1 MTGLIALAV
10 LGVAAHAYSVTPSAD
25 RVSAQ
30 DGGTATPAATAG
42 ELVVVPG
49 VVQKGQTVLAVGF
62 HVAPF
67 DLEVAI
73 RYSGHFTPEG
83 ESCDN
88 AGTAGAT
95 QAAVAPTWVT
105 LNACTAGDGYVRM
118 VESATGNVI
127 KDVSVTVIEPGVTG
141 EQARVS
147 VTISGLASTE
157 LTPGGSG
164 APFSVR
170 ATGLQAHR
178 EYNLH
183 TVVLNNL
190 SVAFNRG
197 CTTFRES
204 DSIVGQTSTTESY
217 TVFGCVAPGNRIWSW
232 VEDSG
237 GRPLGSTNIQ
247 DNEVNVK
254 DPTVNF
260 KASSYSAEEGLRTT
274 VTVELSHRSSYVISV
289 PITIAEITDYDVEG
303 LSRGRLIFNNHS
315 TSESFTIR
323 PKDDSDCDDE
333 TVDIKL
339 VSLPATVIKGSR
351 DEAELA
357 TEDDDV
363 CVSFG
368 PSSYT
373 VDEGDSVTV
382 EVELDEAPGRP
393 LSIPVIASLGR
404 GGTVSFGRSSTT
416 GRFSYTAPQDD
427 MNFDDE
433 MVLLSFG
440 TLPTGVEK
448 GTPSTATINI
458 RDDDEPN
465 VPPTFDEGGRTTRS
479 VAENTA
485 SGTDIGSPVS
495 ASDENDADTLTYSLS
510 DADADAEAFTI
521 DEETGQIKT
530 SASLNFEDRNRYLVT
545 AKVDDG
551 NGGTD
556 SIRVTINVTDVNE
569 SPDITVPDLPDYDE
583 NRTEAVATFVAVD
596 PEGATI
602 EWKLPDTNHAT
613 DRLDFRIDAD
623 GELTFV
629 VTPDFESPHDSNR
642 RNDYKV
648 TIRASDGRLST
659 SVNVTVTVTNV
670 NERPAV
676 APPVIPDQTIT
687 AGVSR
692 IISLQG
698 RFSDPDRN
706 DTLSYSAS
714 SSNTAVATASVN
726 DRDATLTLAA
736 LSTGSA
742 TITIT
747 AADRSAGHADRMT
760 ASQNFTVTVEPNA
773 PAKVTGLTGMPGSVR
788 GTIDLDWDP
797 ADRADDYE
805 VEQRRQR
812 FPALPFEHWVLLNT
826 SEVTIDTAN
835 ASAVVRGLV
844 GGETYRHRVRG
855 VRGTGSSRVEGP
867 WSDELDTTLTLPAK
881 VTGLTGMPGTNH
893 GEIDLS
899 WAATNDVKEYQLRQ
913 REHHN
918 FPRPDNWDVLNP
930 GEFVT
935 DAEATVT
942 GLDPEKTYVFQV
954 RGTNVHGEG
963 EWSDATPHIAV
974 HDERPGKP
982 IGLMAKNMIGGRGV
996 ELEWQAVAGAAGYEV
1011 DVDPTASSHQIKNN
1025 GSSVEITG
1033 LSPEQEYS
1041 FMVRAWKTYAG
1052 SPLHSLWSDPVD
1064 WEAPKPTGSGHQADH
1079 TVKYVMPTPIA
1090 NSVVMGAIPTAVSTW
1105 NSEMARLGKGLE
1117 ICSDPG
1123 CANPDGFTVTVK
1135 TVDNK
1140 NDALDNPEDSD
1151 DFDEGCGPS
1160 RACVK
1165 SLPNGDHRENLYMI
1179 FEDPPWYAEKLSPH
1193 SWRLKQYVWT
1203 KDLSKNGQPVPCL
1216 STPNTCTMMTPRYY
1230 VYVNRIMLHE
1240 FGHTLGLS
1248 DFNLDMETDLDTL
1261 PKAVM
1266 HTGIVIN
1273 GEDIEQLRAIYLL
1286 HTQH

>member
-42 ELVVVPG
+42 ELVIVPG

-62 HVAPF
+62 HVVPF

-105 LNACTAGDGYVRM
+105 LNACTVGDGYVRM

-127 KDVSVTVIEPGVTG
+127 KDVSVTVIQPVVTAQQSG
-141 EQARVS
+141 PSVS
-147 VTISGLASTE
+147 ITGLASAE

-164 APFSVR
+164 DPFTVR
-170 ATGLQAHR
+170 ALGLDSNKDY
-178 EYNLH
+178 ELH

-190 SVAFNRG
+190 SVAFNSG
-197 CTTFRES
+197 CTRFRAS
-204 DSIVGQTSTTESY
+204 TDIVSVPSATQPL
-217 TVFGCVAPGNRIWSW
+217 TVYGCVAPGNRLWAY
-232 VEDSG
+232 VEESDG
-237 GRPLGSTNIQ
+237 TAVASTGIS
-247 DNEVNVK
+247 DNPVNVK

-274 VTVELSHRSSYVISV
+274 VTVELSHRSSYVIRV
-289 PITIAEITDYDVEG
+289 PITIDEITDYDVEG

-351 DEAELA
+351 DEAVLA

-368 PSSYT
+368 SSSYM
-373 VDEGDSVTV
+373 VDEGDSVMVGVVLTR
-382 EVELDEAPGRP
+382 APGRD

-465 VPPTFDEGGRTTRS
+465 VPPAFREVEPATRLI
-479 VAENTA
+479 AENTA
-485 SGTDIGSPVS
+485 PGTNVGSRVR
-495 ASDENDADTLTYSLS
+495 ASDDDGDTLTYSLS
-510 DADADAEAFTI
+510 GTDSDAFTI

-583 NRTEAVATFVAVD
+583 NRTDAVATFVAVD

-736 LSTGSA
+736 VSAGSA

-760 ASQNFTVTVEPNA
+760 ASQAFEVTVEPNA
-773 PAKVTGLTGMPGSVR
+773 PAKVTGLTGMPGSAR
-788 GTIDLDWDP
+788 GTIKLNWNP
-797 ADRADDYE
+797 ADRADDYQ
-805 VEQRRQR
+805 VAQWRRR
-812 FPALPFEHWVLLNT
+812 NIFSEDWVVLDA
-826 SEVTIDTAN
+826 SEVTIDFAN
-835 ASAVVRGLV
+835 TSAVVRGLE
-844 GGETYRHRVRG
+844 GGETYKHRVRG

-881 VTGLTGMPGTNH
+881 VTGLTGMPGTNSR
-893 GEIDLS
+893 EIKLEWD
-899 WAATNDVKEYQLRQ
+899 ADKDAKGYQLRQ

-918 FPRPDNWDVLNP
+918 VPRPDNWDVLNP
-930 GEFVT
+930 GQFVT
-935 DAEATVT
+935 DTEATVT

-954 RGTNVHGEG
+954 RGTNAHGEG
-963 EWSDATPHIAV
+963 EWSDATRHIAV
-974 HDERPGKP
+974 LPDTPA
-982 IGLMAKNMIGGRGV
+982 GLSTEPMIGGRGV
-996 ELEWQAVAGAAGYEV
+996 KFEWDPVDGAEGYEV
-1011 DVDPTASSHQIKNN
+1011 EISPSASSHRTEPAEDE
-1025 GSSVEITG
+1025 SVRVTG
-1033 LSPEQEYS
+1033 LTPGTTYS
-1041 FMVRAWKTYAG
+1041 FRVRAWHTNDG
-1052 SPLHSLWSDPVD
+1052 TRRRSPESTAVD
-1064 WEAPKPTGSGHQADH
+1064 ETAPDVKSFFGHQADH
-1079 TVKYVMPTPIA
+1079 TVEYVVGNIGNRVIEHA
-1090 NSVVMGAIPTAVSTW
+1090 VPTAVSQW
-1105 NSEMARLGKGLE
+1105 NSEVRSLGKGLE
-1117 ICSDPG
+1117 ICAGTG
-1123 CANPDGFTVTVK
+1123 CVNPDGFTATVK
-1135 TVDNK
+1135 TVN
-1140 NDALDNPEDSD
+1140 NQNNAVAIDARDWDA
-1151 DFDEGCGPS
+1151 GCGS
-1160 RACVK
+1160 ARGCVK
-1165 SLPNGDHRENLYMI
+1165 AWEAGGHLEDMVVI
-1179 FEDPPWYAEKLSPH
+1179 FEDPPWFAKRMPPKRGRWVHTMYEWNAIEARDGAK
-1193 SWRLKQYVWT
+1193 
-1203 KDLSKNGQPVPCL
+1203 VPG
-1216 STPNTCTMMTPRYY
+1216 SGTPGVFY
-1230 VYVNRIMLHE
+1230 VYGLRIALHE
-1240 FGHTLGLS
+1240 FGHTLGLPEFYN
-1248 DFNLDMETDLDTL
+1248 DTTGLQGFLD
-1261 PKAVM
+1261 AVM
-1266 HTGIVIN
+1266 HYEGYEIHE
-1273 GEDIEQLRAIYLL
+1273 EDISQLRAIYLL
-1286 HTQH
+1286 HNPH